1 MVSTEDLLGE
11 ALSTS
16 FIKGQSEV
24 GLTVE
29 NHASGERARA
39 KKSVCPFNGFDC
51 EYVVC
56 CDAVFELWLIRN
68 GVVSYDADKMSCFRD
83 LTGRA

>member
-1 MVSTEDLLGE
+1 M
-11 ALSTS
+11 
-16 FIKGQSEV
+16 KEV
-24 GLTVE
+24 FSRVRVASKTV
-29 NHASGERARA
+29 
-39 KKSVCPFNGFDC
+39 KKSVCPFNGFEC

-83 LTGRA
+83 SRGRA